1 MAVTGADVSLPRE
14 HFDDLWAAEADPWG
28 LESSWYEDRKRALV
42 LAALPDAGYR
52 RAAEPGCAGGALSR
66 LLAPRC
72 AELVCTDLN
81 DTAVRRARSRLAG
94 FDHVSVECTAA
105 FPPGR
110 FDLVVVS
117 ELAYYFGRADR
128 DAFWARAVDALDPG
142 GTLVAVHWIR
152 PAPEYPVDGNRV
164 HDELVAL
171 PGLARLAEHR
181 EDDFRLDVLVRTPP
195 AARSVAQRVG
205 LR

>member
-1 MAVTGADVSLPRE
+1 MDASLPQE
-14 HFDDLWAAEADPWG
+14 HFDDLWDAEADPWG

-42 LAALPDAGYR
+42 MAALPDAGYR

-72 AELVCTDLN
+72 AELVCTDVSG
-81 DTAVRRARSRLAG
+81 TAVRRARSRLAG
-94 FDHVSVECTAA
+94 FDHVTVDRTAA
-105 FPPGR
+105 FPAGR

-128 DAFWARAVDALDPG
+128 DAFWARVVDALEPG
-142 GTLVAVHWIR
+142 GTLLAVHWIR

-164 HDELVAL
+164 HDELVDL
-171 PGLARLAEHR
+171 PGLGRVAEHR
-181 EDDFRLDVLVRTPP
+181 EADFRLDVLARTPP
-195 AARSVAQRVG
+195 AVRSVAQRVG

>member
-1 MAVTGADVSLPRE
+1 MSLPRE
-14 HFDDLWAAEADPWG
+14 HFDDLWATEQDPWG
-28 LESSWYEDRKRALV
+28 LESSFYEDRKRALV
-42 LAALPDAGYR
+42 LAALPDAEYR

-72 AELVCTDLN
+72 RELVCTDVSA
-81 DTAVRRARSRLAG
+81 TAVERARSRVAG
-94 FDHVSVECTAA
+94 FDHVTVEETDA

-117 ELAYYFGRADR
+117 ELAYYFDDADR
-128 DAFWARAVDALDPG
+128 ARFWSAVVDALEPG

-152 PAPEYPVDGNRV
+152 EAPEYPVDGDRV
-164 HDELVAL
+164 HDELARME
-171 PGLARLAEHR
+171 GLGRLAEHR
-181 EDDFRLDVLVRTPP
+181 EDDFRLDVFARVPP
-195 AARSVAQRVG
+195 SPRSVAFRVG

>member
-1 MAVTGADVSLPRE
+1 MDTSLPRE

-28 LESSWYEDRKRALV
+28 LESSFYEDRKRSLV
-42 LAALPDAGYR
+42 LAALPDAQYR
-52 RAAEPGCAGGALSR
+52 RAAEPGCAGGALSV

-72 AELVCTDLN
+72 AELVCTDVSA
-81 DTAVRRARSRLAG
+81 TAVGRARSRLAG
-94 FDHVSVECTAA
+94 FDHVRVEQTAA

-117 ELAYYFGRADR
+117 ELAYYFGAADR
-128 DAFWARAVDALDPG
+128 DAFWTGIVDALEPG
-142 GTLVAVHWIR
+142 GTLLAVHWIR

-164 HDELVAL
+164 HDELADR
-171 PGLARLAEHR
+171 PGLGRVAEHR
-181 EDDFRLDVLVRTPP
+181 EADFRLDVLARTPP
-195 AARSVAQRVG
+195 TPRSVAQRVG

>member
-1 MAVTGADVSLPRE
+1 MTSLPRE

-42 LAALPDAGYR
+42 MAALPDAQYR
-52 RAAEPGCAGGALSR
+52 RAAEPGCAGGALSV

-72 AELVCTDLN
+72 AELVCTDVSA
-81 DTAVRRARSRLAG
+81 TAVTRARGRLAG
-94 FDHVSVECTAA
+94 FDHVTVERTAA

-117 ELAYYFGRADR
+117 ELAYYFGQADR
-128 DAFWARAVDALDPG
+128 DAFWARVVDALEPG
-142 GTLVAVHWIR
+142 GTLLAVHWIR

-164 HDELVAL
+164 HDELVTL
-171 PGLARLAEHR
+171 PGLGRVAEHR
-181 EDDFRLDVLVRTPP
+181 EADFRLDVLVRTPP
-195 AARSVAQRVG
+195 TVRSVAQRVG

>member
-1 MAVTGADVSLPRE
+1 MSGDAASLPRA
-14 HFDDLWAAEADPWG
+14 HFDDLWAGEQDPWG

-42 LAALPDAGYR
+42 LAALPEAEYR
-52 RAAEPGCAGGALSR
+52 RAAEPGCAGGALSV

-72 AELVCTDLN
+72 AELVCTDVS
-81 DTAVRRARSRLAG
+81 DTAVERARSRLAG
-94 FDHVSVECTAA
+94 FDHVRVERTDA

-128 DAFWARAVDALDPG
+128 ERFWATVVDALEPG
-142 GTLVAVHWIR
+142 GTLVAVHWVR
-152 PAPEYPVDGNRV
+152 EAPEYPVDGGRV
-164 HDELVAL
+164 HDELAVV
-171 PGLARLAEHR
+171 PGLGRVAEHR
-181 EDDFRLDVLVRTPP
+181 EDDFRLDVYARVPP
-195 AARSVAQRVG
+195 SARSVAQRVG